1 MRRKK
6 RLLAVLL
13 MAVMVITL
21 LAVPAEAKS
30 VKGGK
35 MTIYVGD
42 IRQLGVVN
50 NYGLRYT
57 GKVRW
62 SSSNRKVVTVT
73 KNTGFIYGK
82 KPGRAT
88 ISAKFNGRTLKIKVT
103 VKKRK

>member
-35 MTIYVGD
+35 ATIYVGEVE
-42 IRQLGVVN
+42 QLAVFTS
-50 NYGLRYT
+50 YGLKYT

-62 SSSNRKVVTVT
+62 SSSNRKVVSVT
-73 KNTGFIYGK
+73 KKTGIIYGK
-82 KPGRAT
+82 KPGKAT
-88 ISAKFNGRTLKIKVT
+88 ITAKFNGRTLKVRIT